1 MPRLPRLDIP
11 GLVYHVIFRGIERK
25 QIFRGEADYKE
36 LLGRL
41 SSLAG
46 TEDIKVYGFALMPN
60 HVHLLVRPLKTPL
73 PTFMRRLLTGYAIYF
88 NRKHRRAGH
97 LFQNRYKSFA
107 VEEDTYFL
115 ELVRYIHLNPVRA
128 GIVSNL
134 DRLALYP
141 FTGYSALMGRRK
153 YSFMDV
159 DDVLYNFG
167 RNLKGARQGLKEFM
181 VDGIALGRQAHLI
194 GGGLKRSLT
203 KLDLESKRGL
213 QAYDERILGSG
224 LFVEAILKDID
235 KSEIGAQEDGPLEE
249 LLNKVAICYNLSLPE
264 LYSGS
269 RRKVV
274 SEARATVVFYATKK
288 LGTPPRVLSEVLG
301 VAPSTIY
308 DIIRLEK
315 GEGGLFQD

>member
-11 GLVYHVIFRGIERK
+11 GLIYHVIFRGIERK
-25 QIFRGEADYKE
+25 EIFRGDADFKE
-36 LLGRL
+36 LLSRL

-46 TEDIKVYGFALMPN
+46 AEDMKVYGFALMPN
-60 HVHLLVRPLKTPL
+60 HVHLLVRPLKMTL

-115 ELVRYIHLNPVRA
+115 ELIRYIHLNPVRA
-128 GIVSNL
+128 GIISDL
-134 DRLALYP
+134 DRLVLYP
-141 FTGYSALMGRRK
+141 YTGYSALMGRTK
-153 YSFMDV
+153 YSFMEV
-159 DDVLYNFG
+159 DEVLLNFG
-167 RNLKGARQGLKEFM
+167 GNLKRARQSLKEFM
-181 VDGIALGRQAHLI
+181 EGGIALGRQAHLL
-194 GGGLKRSLT
+194 GGGLKRSLA
-203 KLDLESKRGL
+203 KLDPESKRDL

-235 KSEIGAQEDGPLEE
+235 KGDKGAQEDSLLKE
-249 LLNKVAICYNLSLPE
+249 LLDRVATHYNLSLPE
-264 LYSGS
+264 LCSGS

-274 SEARATVVFYATKK
+274 SKARAAAVFNATKR
-288 LGTPPRVLSEVLG
+288 LGTSPRVLSQVLG

-315 GEGGLFQD
+315 GEGELFQD